1 MAHPHVL
8 EYQLT
13 GVGGGAYAA
22 DDVVGVGS
30 IALRGAA
37 SRSRPWGFI
46 DSVQLIEAGSVQ
58 AAATDIL
65 FFKRAITV
73 PTNNSAFL
81 PGKAD
86 WFQYCGVVSFLAGDW
101 IKNASGTNGAVATK
115 PGIGI
120 SFELDRMPY
129 TGILYAVWV
138 TRGTPTYPDP
148 TGLMIKVGTLPT
160 LRVEA

>member
-8 EYQLT
+8 ECQLT
-13 GVGGGAYAA
+13 GVGGGAYGA
-22 DDVVGVGS
+22 DDVVGVGL
-30 IALRGAA
+30 IQLAGAA
-37 SRSRPWGFI
+37 SRARPWGLI

-65 FFKRAITV
+65 FFNRAITT

-86 WFQYCGVVSFLAGDW
+86 WFQFVGVVSVLSGEW
-101 IKNASGTNGAVATK
+101 VKNSSGTNGAVVTK
-115 PGIGI
+115 PAVGL
-120 SFELDRMPY
+120 SFELDEMPF
-129 TGILYAVWV
+129 TGKLYAVWV

-148 TGLMIKVGTLPT
+148 TGLMIKVGVLPT
-160 LRVEA
+160 PRSEA